1 MSGSEKYGPKT
12 YLDDINTALMNAPSE
27 YTPEKDD
34 AVVFDISPQ
43 LEEELLRRAREK
55 GATLESEAAEILER
69 HVDEE
74 SAD

>member
-1 MSGSEKYGPKT
+1 M
-12 YLDDINTALMNAPSE
+12 NTPSE

>member
-1 MSGSEKYGPKT
+1 MS
-12 YLDDINTALMNAPSE
+12 APSE

-74 SAD
+74 AAD